1 MHICKHTMCHTRLKQ
16 SSKPLFVCLLN
27 PHSAGSAIS
36 RDDVRYPCPVTALS
50 VIFNNVEMSQIM
62 VSTNMPQITVVSM
75 IVEGR
80 LDRLDSFPLLY
91 PLGLME
97 SRSPFP
103 HVQFSQKH
111 LFVSK
116 YSLGTEFLVSPSPL
130 WLLLLRNI
138 PVPGLDWNGAHFQE
152 HAPEH
157 FGP

>member
-1 MHICKHTMCHTRLKQ
+1 
-16 SSKPLFVCLLN
+16 
-27 PHSAGSAIS
+27 
-36 RDDVRYPCPVTALS
+36 
-50 VIFNNVEMSQIM
+50 MSQIM

-157 FGP
+157 FWSLKTARGKIELCEHGSKIQSAKLHKCIFHLYNLRVKVCNKNLQ